1 MMGIMRGKRRRIQLA
16 AAPGLIN
23 RELGEEM
30 YKISATF
37 SVTFRLLR

>member
-1 MMGIMRGKRRRIQLA
+1 MMAIMQGKRRRIQLA
-16 AAPGLIN
+16 TAAGRIN

-30 YKISATF
+30 YRISATF